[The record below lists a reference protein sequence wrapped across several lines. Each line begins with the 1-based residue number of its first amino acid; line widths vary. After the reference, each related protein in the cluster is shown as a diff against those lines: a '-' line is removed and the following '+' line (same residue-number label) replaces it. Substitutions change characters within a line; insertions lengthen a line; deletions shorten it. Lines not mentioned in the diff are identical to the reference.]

1 MINEILTKRGIPSLK
16 SRDEMLDILQREEYG
31 FMPPLPDEIRF
42 VKEDNIHANFCAGK
56 AVMSRVT
63 AELTVNGNSF
73 SFSFY
78 AVIPAKEG
86 KHPFFVSLGFDFEKT
101 IPNKYL
107 PIEEIIDNGFAVLHV
122 FYGDVT
128 KDNHDFKDGLAHAV
142 LGGRCHRDDSECGKI
157 AMWAWAAQRMLD
169 YAYTDESLDTDRAI
183 VCGHSRLGKT
193 ALLAGAA
200 DERFKYVYSN
210 DSGCSGAAITRGKIG
225 EQLIDICSTFGY
237 WFCKKYYS
245 YIGHEYEMPFDQ
257 HYLIAS
263 VAPRYAYVASAAEDS
278 WADPDSEYLSCVAAS
293 KAWGDGGFISEDRL
307 PKVGDVFR
315 DGKIGY
321 HLRSGCH
328 YFSRED
334 WIKFIEFFREKERE
348 ENEIELGQ

>member
-1 MINEILTKRGIPSLK
+1 MINEILKSRGIPALK
-16 SRDEMLDILQREEYG
+16 SRGEMLDILQRNEYG
-31 FMPPLPDEIRF
+31 FMPQKPESAKFI
-42 VKEDNIHANFCAGK
+42 KEENVHPNFCAGK
-56 AVMSRVT
+56 AVMSKIT
-63 AELTVNGNSF
+63 AELTLNGETLSF
-73 SFSFY
+73 LFHSI
-78 AVIPAKEG
+78 IPKKEG
-86 KHPFFVSLGFDFEKT
+86 KHPFFVSIGFDFEKT

-128 KDNHDFKDGLAHAV
+128 KDNYDFNDGIAGKI
-142 LGGRCHRDDSECGKI
+142 LGGKWNREDSECGKI

-169 YAYTDESLDTDRAI
+169 YAYTEPSLDTERAI

-193 ALLAGAA
+193 ALLAGAT

-225 EQLIDICSTFGY
+225 EQVMDICSVVGY
-237 WFCKKYYS
+237 WFCRKYYS
-245 YIGHEYEMPFDQ
+245 YIEHEHEMPFDQ

-263 VAPRYAYVASAAEDS
+263 IAPRYAYVASAEEDS
-278 WADPDSEYLSCVAAS
+278 WADPDSEFLACAAAS
-293 KAWGDGGFISEDRL
+293 EAWSGGGFVAEDRL
-307 PKVGDVFR
+307 PKAGDVFH
-315 DGKIGY
+315 DGRIGY

-334 WIKFIEFFREKERE
+334 WLKFIEFFLKKESE
-348 ENEIELGQ
+348 ENG

>member
-1 MINEILTKRGIPSLK
+1 MINEILKSRGIPALK
-16 SRDEMLDILQREEYG
+16 SRKEMLDILQKNEYG
-31 FMPPLPDEIRF
+31 IMPPKPEKISFTEECDISG
-42 VKEDNIHANFCAGK
+42 NFCAGK
-56 AVMSRVT
+56 AKLKRVT
-63 AELTVNGNSF
+63 VHAVIDGRELSF
-73 SFSFY
+73 PFY
-78 AVIPAKEG
+78 AAVPTKAG
-86 KHPFFVSLGFDFEKT
+86 KYPFFVSIGFDFEKT

-107 PIEEIIDNGFAVLHV
+107 PIEEIIDNGFAVLHF

-128 KDNHDFKDGLAHAV
+128 KDDYNFGEGIASAILDG
-142 LGGRCHRDDSECGKI
+142 RWNRENSECGKI
-157 AMWAWAAQRMLD
+157 AMWAWAAQRILD
-169 YAYTDESLDTDRAI
+169 YTYTDPVFDTERAI

-193 ALLAGAA
+193 ALLAGAT

-225 EQLIDICSTFGY
+225 EQLIDICSMAGY

-245 YIGHEYEMPFDQ
+245 YIEHEDEMPFDQ

-263 VAPRYAYVASAAEDS
+263 IAPRYAYIASAEEDS
-278 WADPDSEYLSCVAAS
+278 WADPDSEYLACVAAS
-293 KAWGDGGFISEDRL
+293 EAWSGGGFISEDRL
-307 PKVGDVFR
+307 PKAGDVFH

-334 WIKFIEFFREKERE
+334 WLKFIEFFRKKESEK
-348 ENEIELGQ
+348 NG